1 MSADLAHASTHSQA
15 SANILVVDD
24 EPAARLSLAELLS
37 LEGYEVSAVASGE
50 EAVGLLSERS
60 FDLAIVDLKMPGMD
74 GLEVVD
80 VLQRQ
85 SADTVII
92 MLTAHGTLET
102 AVQAMRQGAHDYLLK
117 PANVNEIM
125 ASVKAGLDKRRRE
138 LRRRE
143 LLSLMQHTLAA
154 ITDEAPMPPTE
165 PPLVTD
171 RFLQVREVLVDQQ
184 KHLATLRGEA
194 LDLTPTEFKLLVYM
208 LSHPDRV
215 LSPQELVREVQGYEA
230 DHWEARS
237 IIRVHIR
244 RLRQKLEP
252 DPANPVYIT
261 TVRGAGYMFPS
272 KPAAP

>member
-1 MSADLAHASTHSQA
+1 MGADQTHAGTRSHA
-15 SANILVVDD
+15 SANIMVVDD

-37 LEGYEVSAVASGE
+37 LEGYEVSAAASGE
-50 EAVGLLSERS
+50 EAVGLLAERS

-74 GLEVVD
+74 GLEVVEE
-80 VLQRQ
+80 LQKQ
-85 SADTVII
+85 SPDTIII

-125 ASVKAGLDKRRRE
+125 TSVKAGLDKRRRVV
-138 LRRRE
+138 RRRE

-165 PPLVTD
+165 PPVMSD

-184 KHLATLRGEA
+184 KHLATLRGES

-252 DPANPVYIT
+252 DPADPVYIT

-272 KPAAP
+272 KPPAS

>member
-1 MSADLAHASTHSQA
+1 MERTQA
-15 SANILVVDD
+15 SASILVVDD
-24 EPAARLSLAELLS
+24 EPATRLSLAELLS
-37 LEGYEVSAVASGE
+37 LEGYEVAAAASGE
-50 EAVGLLSERS
+50 EALDLLSEKS

-74 GLEVVD
+74 GLAVVGA
-80 VLQRQ
+80 LQER
-85 SADTVII
+85 TPETIII

-154 ITDEAPMPPTE
+154 ITDETPMPHVE
-165 PPLVTD
+165 PPLITD

-184 KHLATLRGEA
+184 KHLATFRGTP
-194 LDLTPTEFKLLVYM
+194 LDLTPTEFKLLVSL
-208 LSHPDRV
+208 LSNPDNV
-215 LSPQELVREVQGYEA
+215 LSPQELVRQVQGYEA
-230 DHWEARS
+230 DRWESRS

-252 DPANPVYIT
+252 DPANPTYIV
-261 TVRGAGYMFPS
+261 TVRGAGYMFASRPPS
-272 KPAAP
+272 S